1 MVIDERLGIQLER
14 VSENDIKCLEVRRP
28 PTFWYI
34 STPKVE
40 IYKDL
45 WGVSYPLLS

>member
-28 PTFWYI
+28 PTFC
-34 STPKVE
+34 TFQHLKVE
-40 IYKDL
+40 IYKDS
-45 WGVSYPLLS
+45 WGGSCPLLS